1 MGFDKNAGSNY
12 VYPNSTD
19 KYPFREYQYKICKEA
34 FFQNTLVVLPDG
46 LGKSFIASVVMYNI
60 YRWYPMSKVIFLS
73 ASKSILKG
81 QMEACWN
88 IMNIPKGDCV
98 EITGKS
104 PSARVDIWKKYR
116 VIFGTPRQILSDFR
130 EVNSL
135 PFLRIKLL
143 VITEAHKARGSN
155 NPFAHIIDILHGQN
169 EYFRILA
176 HTSVIGKKTSE
187 IAEVVRHLRI
197 SHVEIRQENSPD
209 IAEYV
214 RKNTIKPLEV
224 EINEEFRTIKD
235 EFLTSIDPFLRTL
248 LANVNVPGTLSKSR
262 LITAKKKFTEASMT
276 EKHTNYA
283 HVISTFDICIDLYHA
298 VELLDDYGIVS
309 FINYLE
315 SEVLMESPKAG
326 DEKLREFIEK
336 LKGTFPKMLIAQ

>member
-1 MGFDKNAGSNY
+1 M
-12 VYPNSTD
+12 
-19 KYPFREYQYKICKEA
+19 
-34 FFQNTLVVLPDG
+34 
-46 LGKSFIASVVMYNI
+46 
-60 YRWYPMSKVIFLS
+60 
-73 ASKSILKG
+73 
-81 QMEACWN
+81 
-88 IMNIPKGDCV
+88 
-98 EITGKS
+98 
-104 PSARVDIWKKYR
+104 
-116 VIFGTPRQILSDFR
+116 IFGTPRQILSDFR
-130 EVNSL
+130 EVSSL

-214 RKNTIKPLEV
+214 RKNTIKPLMV
-224 EINEEFRTIKD
+224 EMNEEFRSIRD

-309 FINYLE
+309 FMNYLE

-336 LKGTFPKMLIAQ
+336 LKGTFARCLMVSDTENGEMDDELHGIIISGHPKIAAMERVILEHFQVCIIQLVFLLLFLIPKRALPI